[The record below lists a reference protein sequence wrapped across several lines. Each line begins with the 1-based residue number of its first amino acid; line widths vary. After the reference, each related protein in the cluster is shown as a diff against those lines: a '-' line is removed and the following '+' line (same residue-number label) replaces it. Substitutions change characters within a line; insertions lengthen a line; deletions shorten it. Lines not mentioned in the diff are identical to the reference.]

1 MSGTSFS
8 MDLGRL
14 FAVVDGGL
22 RNMGGTGELASSIGE
37 SLVSSTLERFEE
49 SKDPDGNAWTP
60 SARAWGEGL
69 KGKARRGLGL
79 KGRGGRGFG
88 KTLVNKGLLRG
99 SITYEATP
107 QRVVVGTNVVYA
119 AIHQFGGMAGRGR
132 KVRIPARPYV
142 GISEEDVLECR
153 SMMTDFLAAG
163 FGS

>member
-1 MSGTSFS
+1 MAGASFQ
-8 MDLGRL
+8 MDLGKL

-22 RNMGGTGELASSIGE
+22 RNMGGMGELASSIGE
-37 SLVSSTLERFEE
+37 TLVSSTLERFEDG
-49 SKDPDGNAWTP
+49 KDPDGKVWTP
-60 SARAWGEGL
+60 SARAWSQ
-69 KGKARRGLGL
+69 GL
-79 KGRGGRGFG
+79 KGRRSRGFG
-88 KTLVNKGLLRG
+88 RTLVDSGRLRG

-107 QRVVVGTNVVYA
+107 QRVVVGTNVKYA

-153 SMMTDFLAAG
+153 GMMTDFVAAG